1 MSMGVTYDEYW
12 YGDCSR
18 FHFYEEVYRLKQKE
32 KNFDSWLMGRYVYEA
47 IADLAPILHAFA
59 KAGTTATPYTSEP
72 FPLTQEDAKEKE
84 AREAR
89 KKFEQSKAKLQ
100 AWAAGVNA
108 HFAKGGGNDGGV

>member
-1 MSMGVTYDEYW
+1 MGVTYDEYW

-18 FHFYEEVYRLKQKE
+18 FHFYEEVYQLKQKE

-47 IADLAPILHAFA
+47 IADISPILHDFVP
-59 KAGTTATPYTSEP
+59 KGTQAIPYPAEP
-72 FPLTQEDAKEKE
+72 FPLTEEDQKALEEREK
-84 AREAR
+84 RR
-89 KKFEQSKAKLQ
+89 KTEKTKAKIQ